1 VYFLC
6 PKGGE
11 KMASEIGQLNVR
23 VGLDS
28 TGFQN
33 GISSLNREMKK
44 VQSEFKL
51 ASAEM
56 GKHGKELDSLRL
68 KSDNLT
74 KQTDLQRQKVAALE
88 AAHQRSVQTKG
99 ADAKATQD
107 LEIKLNRARTRL
119 VNMEQDLESVN
130 REIETQSS
138 NWYKL
143 GKELEAAAK
152 RGCKKIIVGLGGS
165 STNDGGCGAAAAAG
179 VKFYDRQGKEFIPVG
194 KTLIDIDRIDLT
206 HRARELNK
214 IEIITM
220 CDIDNPMYGPEG
232 AAFVFGPQKGADEKM
247 VIDLDRGLEHL
258 CRLIERE
265 TRRNLKDVPGT
276 GAAGAMGA
284 GMIAFFDSVLQ
295 MGIETVLDTVKF
307 DEIIAGADMIF
318 TGEGR
323 FDTQS
328 LRGKVVVGVGKRAK
342 SKNIPV
348 TVITGGA
355 DTNIEKAYDMG
366 ISSIFTI
373 NRLPEDF
380 EISRHKS
387 KENLQATVD
396 NILRLIKSLE

>member
-1 VYFLC
+1 LKKAVIIPDSFKGTLTSREIC
-6 PKGGE
+6 AIISDKIKMHFPHCRIVSIPVADGGE
-11 KMASEIGQLNVR
+11 GSVDCFLAALGGQKVFERVSSPYFEDMEAFYGLIGDTAVIEMAACAGLPLVEGRKNPSLTTSYGVGQL
-23 VGLDS
+23 
-28 TGFQN
+28 
-33 GISSLNREMKK
+33 IM
-44 VQSEFKL
+44 
-51 ASAEM
+51 
-56 GKHGKELDSLRL
+56 
-68 KSDNLT
+68 
-74 KQTDLQRQKVAALE
+74 
-88 AAHQRSVQTKG
+88 
-99 ADAKATQD
+99 
-107 LEIKLNRARTRL
+107 
-119 VNMEQDLESVN
+119 
-130 REIETQSS
+130 
-138 NWYKL
+138 
-143 GKELEAAAK
+143 AAAK

>member
-1 VYFLC
+1 LIIGGRKLKKAVIIPDSFKGTLTSREIC
-6 PKGGE
+6 AIISDKIKMHFPHCRIVSIPVADGGE
-11 KMASEIGQLNVR
+11 GSVDCFLAALGGQKVFERVSSPYFEDMEAFYGLIGDTAVIEMAACAGLPLVEGRKNPSLTTSYGVGQL
-23 VGLDS
+23 
-28 TGFQN
+28 
-33 GISSLNREMKK
+33 IM
-44 VQSEFKL
+44 
-51 ASAEM
+51 
-56 GKHGKELDSLRL
+56 
-68 KSDNLT
+68 
-74 KQTDLQRQKVAALE
+74 
-88 AAHQRSVQTKG
+88 
-99 ADAKATQD
+99 
-107 LEIKLNRARTRL
+107 
-119 VNMEQDLESVN
+119 
-130 REIETQSS
+130 
-138 NWYKL
+138 
-143 GKELEAAAK
+143 AAAK

-318 TGEGR
+318 TSEGR

>member
-1 VYFLC
+1 LIIGGRKLKKAVIIPDSFKGTLTSREIC
-6 PKGGE
+6 AIISDKIKMHFPHCRIVSIPVADGGE
-11 KMASEIGQLNVR
+11 GSVDCFLAALGGQKVFERVSSPYFEDMEAFYGLIGDTAVIEMAACAGLPLVEGRKNPSLTTSYGVGQL
-23 VGLDS
+23 
-28 TGFQN
+28 
-33 GISSLNREMKK
+33 IM
-44 VQSEFKL
+44 
-51 ASAEM
+51 
-56 GKHGKELDSLRL
+56 
-68 KSDNLT
+68 
-74 KQTDLQRQKVAALE
+74 
-88 AAHQRSVQTKG
+88 
-99 ADAKATQD
+99 
-107 LEIKLNRARTRL
+107 
-119 VNMEQDLESVN
+119 
-130 REIETQSS
+130 
-138 NWYKL
+138 
-143 GKELEAAAK
+143 AAAK

-265 TRRNLKDVPGT
+265 TRRNLKDVPDT

>member
-1 VYFLC
+1 LIIGGRKLKKAVIIPDSFKGTLTSREIC
-6 PKGGE
+6 AIISDKIKMHFPHCRIVSIPVADGGE
-11 KMASEIGQLNVR
+11 GSVDCFLAALGGQKVFERVSSPYFEDMEAFYGLIGDTAVIEMAACAGLPLVEGRKNPSLTTSYGVGQL
-23 VGLDS
+23 
-28 TGFQN
+28 
-33 GISSLNREMKK
+33 IM
-44 VQSEFKL
+44 
-51 ASAEM
+51 
-56 GKHGKELDSLRL
+56 
-68 KSDNLT
+68 
-74 KQTDLQRQKVAALE
+74 
-88 AAHQRSVQTKG
+88 
-99 ADAKATQD
+99 
-107 LEIKLNRARTRL
+107 
-119 VNMEQDLESVN
+119 
-130 REIETQSS
+130 
-138 NWYKL
+138 
-143 GKELEAAAK
+143 AAAK

>member
-1 VYFLC
+1 
-6 PKGGE
+6 
-11 KMASEIGQLNVR
+11 M
-23 VGLDS
+23 
-28 TGFQN
+28 
-33 GISSLNREMKK
+33 
-44 VQSEFKL
+44 
-51 ASAEM
+51 
-56 GKHGKELDSLRL
+56 
-68 KSDNLT
+68 
-74 KQTDLQRQKVAALE
+74 
-88 AAHQRSVQTKG
+88 
-99 ADAKATQD
+99 
-107 LEIKLNRARTRL
+107 
-119 VNMEQDLESVN
+119 
-130 REIETQSS
+130 
-138 NWYKL
+138 
-143 GKELEAAAK
+143 
-152 RGCKKIIVGLGGS
+152 GGS